1 VRRIIISLQKYQMI
15 IIWFLICDTFTLYH
29 FSCFILKY
37 IVLMFFVLLDK
48 LVIIS
53 STDKNGHNKSK
64 SRRIMKTSAIK
75 RCKT

>member
-1 VRRIIISLQKYQMI
+1 MI

-53 STDKNGHNKSK
+53 STDKKW
-64 SRRIMKTSAIK
+64 TQQIK
-75 RCKT
+75 IQAYYENISYQNV